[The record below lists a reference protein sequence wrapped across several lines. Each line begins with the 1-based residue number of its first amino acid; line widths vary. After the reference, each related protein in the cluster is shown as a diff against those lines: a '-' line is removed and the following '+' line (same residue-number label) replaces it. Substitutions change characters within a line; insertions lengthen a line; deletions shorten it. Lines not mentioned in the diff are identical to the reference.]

1 MSADLGSSESD
12 ASTIVLSSPAALSLS
27 LRRLRLPS
35 AIFSPSNLRRAQA
48 RRRRTAKALC

>member
-48 RRRRTAKALC
+48 RRRRIAKALC